1 MRYLLLYS
9 VSFFLLLI
17 SVCCN
22 PSTNSNSVRDIDT
35 AVKSYKESSG
45 LDIHS
50 PDLFAQDEVVP
61 MDTGSKA
68 INSGDTILSD
78 RKRENAPTGASY
90 GRLIFDA
97 PVRPIILEKAPN
109 RDQGVRVAVL
119 SLPLKVA
126 SLKDTIRIRL
136 YNYTSDTLK
145 TGLSYRIE
153 FLERNGWKTV
163 SPPQGYGFFEDI
175 GYSLL
180 PYHGSD
186 FLIRMFPHIHRYR
199 PGRYR
204 IIKDYFVDDY
214 RNNQEIS
221 AEFLIE

>member
-78 RKRENAPTGASY
+78 RKRENAPTGRATVGLFLMRRY
-90 GRLIFDA
+90 GR
-97 PVRPIILEKAPN
+97 
-109 RDQGVRVAVL
+109 
-119 SLPLKVA
+119 
-126 SLKDTIRIRL
+126 
-136 YNYTSDTLK
+136 
-145 TGLSYRIE
+145 
-153 FLERNGWKTV
+153 
-163 SPPQGYGFFEDI
+163 
-175 GYSLL
+175 
-180 PYHGSD
+180 
-186 FLIRMFPHIHRYR
+186 
-199 PGRYR
+199 
-204 IIKDYFVDDY
+204 
-214 RNNQEIS
+214 
-221 AEFLIE
+221 